1 MTIFHV
7 DRSARLPQLLLVEQM
22 MREGFEARKRAQP
35 QQGTANVSVRL
46 FGVEPLRLLFNF

>member
-1 MTIFHV
+1 M